1 VEQVD
6 GRPKQVV
13 KVGFE
18 ARVAQGRDKGV
29 ENVGNGARDGIAFRK
44 RPRIGFIVEGTVAK
58 ELKFVEDVI
67 GRG

>member
-44 RPRIGFIVEGTVAK
+44 RPRIGFIVVAK